1 MLQIKVVMTATL
13 LTTENTII
21 NKEDCFFRKGECMEK
36 LIEPPKNWTQ
46 LDVPTYL
53 R

>member
-1 MLQIKVVMTATL
+1 MIIADFFVAEYSARGSPL
-13 LTTENTII
+13 LYLKPKKKTEN
-21 NKEDCFFRKGECMEK
+21 MEK